1 MSETYFC
8 PKCGAQMNL
17 LTGGAY
23 CPTCGHVAPVSSL
36 GSPPAA
42 LPPYVTSIGVQTLTE
57 KSAEG
62 RRKMTDTAAKID
74 AAKKE
79 LNGYYDLVRKTR
91 NLKNNLDELRGRMES
106 IKVFQG
112 GERVSASKKNTDTLE
127 YYIDKCAALE
137 AKIAANIWEMS
148 AKQDEIEGK
157 INELSGVYADILHK
171 RYIERKSFEKIAV
184 ECNYSYRQT
193 RRLHKRA
200 LFEFATKMAS
210 NVP

>member
-1 MSETYFC
+1 MKHIFA

-23 CPTCGHVAPVSSL
+23 CPACGCTVTPPLL

-42 LPPYVTSIGVQTLTE
+42 LPPYVASTGVQILTE
-57 KSAEG
+57 NSEEG

-106 IKVFQG
+106 IRVFQG

-184 ECNYSYRQT
+184 ECNYNYRWT
-193 RRLHKRA
+193 RRLHTRA
-200 LFEFATKMAS
+200 LIAFAGGECK
-210 NVP
+210 

>member
-1 MSETYFC
+1 MNETYFC

-23 CPTCGHVAPVSSL
+23 CPACGCTVTLPL
-36 GSPPAA
+36 LDLPPTA
-42 LPPYVTSIGVQTLTE
+42 LPSYEANIGMQILTG

-79 LNGYYDLVRKTR
+79 LNSYYDLVRKTR

-171 RYIERKSFEKIAV
+171 RYIERKRFEVIAV
-184 ECNYSYRQT
+184 ECNYSYAQT
-193 RRLHKRA
+193 KRLHKKA
-200 LFEFATKMAS
+200 LLRFAEKMS
-210 NVP
+210 PNEP

>member
-8 PKCGAQMNL
+8 PKCGAQMKL

-23 CPTCGHVAPVSSL
+23 CPACGCTVTL
-36 GSPPAA
+36 PAGLLQTA
-42 LPPYVTSIGVQTLTE
+42 LTSTGVKTMTE
-57 KSAEG
+57 KSEEG

-91 NLKNNLDELRGRMES
+91 NLKNNLDELRARMES
-106 IKVFQG
+106 IRVFQG

-184 ECNYSYRQT
+184 ECNYNYRWT
-193 RRLHKRA
+193 RRLHTRA
-200 LFEFATKMAS
+200 LIAFAGCECK
-210 NVP
+210 

>member
-23 CPTCGHVAPVSSL
+23 CPACGCTVTLPL
-36 GSPPAA
+36 LDLPPTA
-42 LPPYVTSIGVQTLTE
+42 LPSYEANIGMQILTG

-112 GERVSASKKNTDTLE
+112 GERVSASKKNTDMLE

-148 AKQDEIEGK
+148 AKQDEMTSK
-157 INELSGVYADILHK
+157 INSLAVPLAEILYK
-171 RYIERKSFEKIAV
+171 RYIERKRFEKIAV
-184 ECNYSYRQT
+184 ECNYSWRHT
-193 RRLHKRA
+193 MRLNHEA
-200 LFEFATKMAS
+200 LLAYAAKMA
-210 NVP
+210 

>member
-1 MSETYFC
+1 MNETYFC

-23 CPTCGHVAPVSSL
+23 CPACGCTVTLPL
-36 GSPPAA
+36 LDLPPTA
-42 LPPYVTSIGVQTLTE
+42 LPSYEANIGMQILTG

-79 LNGYYDLVRKTR
+79 LNSYYDLVRKTR

-106 IKVFQG
+106 IRVFQG

-148 AKQDEIEGK
+148 AKQDELTSK
-157 INELSGVYADILHK
+157 INSLAAPLAEILYK
-171 RYIERKSFEKIAV
+171 RYIERKRFEKIAV
-184 ECNYSYRQT
+184 ECNYSWRHT
-193 RRLHKRA
+193 MRLNHEA
-200 LFEFATKMAS
+200 LLAYAAKMA
-210 NVP
+210 

>member
-1 MSETYFC
+1 MSEIYFC
-8 PKCGAQMNL
+8 PKCGAQMKL
-17 LTGGAY
+17 FTGGAY
-23 CPTCGHVAPVSSL
+23 CLACGHVAPVPSL

-42 LPPYVTSIGVQTLTE
+42 LPPYVASTGVQTLTE

-127 YYIDKCAALE
+127 YYIDKCVALE

-184 ECNYSYRQT
+184 ECDYSYRQT

-200 LFEFATKMAS
+200 LFEFATKRNS
-210 NVP
+210 D

>member
-1 MSETYFC
+1 MNETYFC

-23 CPTCGHVAPVSSL
+23 CPACGCTVTL
-36 GSPPAA
+36 PAGLLQTA
-42 LPPYVTSIGVQTLTE
+42 LTSTGVQTMTE
-57 KSAEG
+57 KSEEG

-91 NLKNNLDELRGRMES
+91 NLKNNLDELRARMES
-106 IKVFQG
+106 IRVFQG

-184 ECNYSYRQT
+184 ECNYNYRWT
-193 RRLHKRA
+193 RRLHTRA
-200 LFEFATKMAS
+200 LIAFAGCECK
-210 NVP
+210 

>member
-1 MSETYFC
+1 
-8 PKCGAQMNL
+8 
-17 LTGGAY
+17 
-23 CPTCGHVAPVSSL
+23 
-36 GSPPAA
+36 
-42 LPPYVTSIGVQTLTE
+42 
-57 KSAEG
+57 
-62 RRKMTDTAAKID
+62 MTDTAAKID

-79 LNGYYDLVRKTR
+79 LNSYYDLVRKTR
-91 NLKNNLDELRGRMES
+91 NLKNNLDELRARMES

-184 ECNYSYRQT
+184 ECNYNYRWT
-193 RRLHKRA
+193 RRLHTRA
-200 LFEFATKMAS
+200 LIAFAGCECK
-210 NVP
+210 

>member
-1 MSETYFC
+1 MSEIYFC

-23 CPTCGHVAPVSSL
+23 CPACGCTV
-36 GSPPAA
+36 A
-42 LPPYVTSIGVQTLTE
+42 LPLLDLPSTALPSYEANIGMQILTG
-57 KSAEG
+57 KSAKG

-148 AKQDEIEGK
+148 AKQDELTMK
-157 INELSGVYADILHK
+157 INSLAAPLAEILYK
-171 RYIERKSFEKIAV
+171 RYIERKRFEKIAV
-184 ECNYSYRQT
+184 ECNYSWRHT
-193 RRLHKRA
+193 MRLNHEA
-200 LFEFATKMAS
+200 LLSYAEKMA
-210 NVP
+210 

>member
-23 CPTCGHVAPVSSL
+23 CPACGCAVTLPAL
-36 GSPPAA
+36 GSPPTA
-42 LPPYVTSIGVQTLTE
+42 LPPYAVSTSVQSLTE
-57 KSAEG
+57 NSEEG

-148 AKQDEIEGK
+148 AKQDEIESK

-184 ECNYSYRQT
+184 ECNYNYRWT
-193 RRLHKRA
+193 RRLHTRA
-200 LFEFATKMAS
+200 LIAFAGCECK
-210 NVP
+210 

>member
-1 MSETYFC
+1 MNETYFC

-23 CPTCGHVAPVSSL
+23 CPACGCTVTLPAPGL
-36 GSPPAA
+36 LPTA
-42 LPPYVTSIGVQTLTE
+42 LPPYVVSTSVQSLTE
-57 KSAEG
+57 NSAEG

-148 AKQDEIEGK
+148 AKQDEMTSK
-157 INELSGVYADILHK
+157 INSLAEPLAEILYK
-171 RYIERKSFEKIAV
+171 RYIERKRFEKIAV
-184 ECNYSYRQT
+184 ECNYSWRHT
-193 RRLHKRA
+193 MRLNHEA
-200 LFEFATKMAS
+200 LLAYAAKMA
-210 NVP
+210 

>member
-23 CPTCGHVAPVSSL
+23 CPACGCTVTPPVGL
-36 GSPPAA
+36 LQTA
-42 LPPYVTSIGVQTLTE
+42 LTSTGVQILTE
-57 KSAEG
+57 NSAKG

-79 LNGYYDLVRKTR
+79 LNSYYDLVRKTR

-106 IKVFQG
+106 IRVFQG
-112 GERVSASKKNTDTLE
+112 GERVSASKKSTDTLE

-184 ECNYSYRQT
+184 ECNYNYRWT
-193 RRLHKRA
+193 RRLHTRA
-200 LFEFATKMAS
+200 LIAFAGCECK
-210 NVP
+210 

>member
-1 MSETYFC
+1 MNETYFC

-23 CPTCGHVAPVSSL
+23 CPACGCTATL
-36 GSPPAA
+36 PAGLLQTA
-42 LPPYVTSIGVQTLTE
+42 LPPYVTSTSVQALTE
-57 KSAEG
+57 KSEEG

-79 LNGYYDLVRKTR
+79 LNSYYDLVRKTR

-106 IKVFQG
+106 IRVFQG

-148 AKQDEIEGK
+148 AKQDELTSK
-157 INELSGVYADILHK
+157 INSLAAPLAEILYK
-171 RYIERKSFEKIAV
+171 RYIERKRFEKIAV
-184 ECNYSYRQT
+184 ECNYSWRHT
-193 RRLHKRA
+193 MRLNHEA
-200 LFEFATKMAS
+200 LLAYAAKMA
-210 NVP
+210 

>member
-23 CPTCGHVAPVSSL
+23 CPVCGYTVALPSF
-36 GSPPAA
+36 GTQQAA
-42 LPPYVTSIGVQTLTE
+42 LPPNVASTSVQTLTE

-106 IKVFQG
+106 IRVFQG

-184 ECNYSYRQT
+184 ECNYNYRWT
-193 RRLHKRA
+193 RRLHARA
-200 LFEFATKMAS
+200 LIAFAGCECK
-210 NVP
+210 

>member
-1 MSETYFC
+1 MSEIYFC

-23 CPTCGHVAPVSSL
+23 CPACGHVAPVASL

-42 LPPYVTSIGVQTLTE
+42 LPPYVASAGVQTMTE
-57 KSAEG
+57 NSAEG

-79 LNGYYDLVRKTR
+79 LNGYYDIVRKTR

-148 AKQDEIEGK
+148 AKQAEIEGK

-184 ECNYSYRQT
+184 ECNYTWRWVM
-193 RRLHKRA
+193 RLHRRA
-200 LFEFATKMAS
+200 LIAFSDLS
-210 NVP
+210 NRP

>member
-1 MSETYFC
+1 MSETYYC

-23 CPTCGHVAPVSSL
+23 CPACGYTVTLPAL

-42 LPPYVTSIGVQTLTE
+42 LPPYVASTGVQTLTE
-57 KSAEG
+57 NSAEG

-79 LNGYYDLVRKTR
+79 LNSYYDLVRKTR

-106 IKVFQG
+106 IRVFQG

-184 ECNYSYRQT
+184 ECNYTWRWVM
-193 RRLHKRA
+193 RLHRRA
-200 LFEFATKMAS
+200 LIAFSDLS
-210 NVP
+210 NRP

>member
-23 CPTCGHVAPVSSL
+23 CPTCGCTVTL
-36 GSPPAA
+36 PAGLLQTA
-42 LPPYVTSIGVQTLTE
+42 LTSTGVQILTE
-57 KSAEG
+57 KSEEG

-184 ECNYSYRQT
+184 ECNYNYRWT
-193 RRLHKRA
+193 RRLHTRA
-200 LFEFATKMAS
+200 LIAFAGCECK
-210 NVP
+210 

>member
-8 PKCGAQMNL
+8 PKCGAQMKL

-23 CPTCGHVAPVSSL
+23 CPACGCAVTLPAGLLQTALTHYVAS
-36 GSPPAA
+36 
-42 LPPYVTSIGVQTLTE
+42 TGVQTLTE
-57 KSAEG
+57 KSEKG

-79 LNGYYDLVRKTR
+79 LNSYYDLVRKTR
-91 NLKNNLDELRGRMES
+91 NLKNNLDELCGRMES

-157 INELSGVYADILHK
+157 INELSGEIGRASC
-171 RYIERKSFEKIAV
+171 RERV
-184 ECNYSYRQT
+184 
-193 RRLHKRA
+193 
-200 LFEFATKMAS
+200 
-210 NVP
+210 

>member
-8 PKCGAQMNL
+8 PKCGAQMKL

-23 CPTCGHVAPVSSL
+23 CPACGCAVTLPAPGL
-36 GSPPAA
+36 MPTA
-42 LPPYVTSIGVQTLTE
+42 LPPYVVSTSVQSLTE
-57 KSAEG
+57 NSAEG

-148 AKQDEIEGK
+148 AKQDEMTSK
-157 INELSGVYADILHK
+157 INSLAAPLAEILYK
-171 RYIERKSFEKIAV
+171 RYIERKRFEKIAV
-184 ECNYSYRQT
+184 ECNYSWRHT
-193 RRLHKRA
+193 MRLNHEA
-200 LFEFATKMAS
+200 LLAYAAKMA
-210 NVP
+210 

>member
-1 MSETYFC
+1 
-8 PKCGAQMNL
+8 MNL

-23 CPTCGHVAPVSSL
+23 CPACGCTVILPL
-36 GSPPAA
+36 LDLPPAA
-42 LPPYVTSIGVQTLTE
+42 LPPYVASTGVQSLTE
-57 KSAEG
+57 KSEEG

-148 AKQDEIEGK
+148 AKQDELTSK
-157 INELSGVYADILHK
+157 INSLAAPLAEILYK
-171 RYIERKSFEKIAV
+171 RYIERKRFEKIAV
-184 ECNYSYRQT
+184 ECNYSWRHT
-193 RRLHKRA
+193 MRLNHEA
-200 LFEFATKMAS
+200 LLAYAEKMA
-210 NVP
+210 

>member
-8 PKCGAQMNL
+8 PKCGAQMKL

-23 CPTCGHVAPVSSL
+23 CPACGCTVTL
-36 GSPPAA
+36 PAGLLQTA
-42 LPPYVTSIGVQTLTE
+42 LTSTGVQTMTE
-57 KSAEG
+57 KSEEG

-91 NLKNNLDELRGRMES
+91 NLKNNLDELRARMES
-106 IKVFQG
+106 IRVFQG

-184 ECNYSYRQT
+184 ECNYNYRWT
-193 RRLHKRA
+193 RRLHTRA
-200 LFEFATKMAS
+200 LIAFAGCECK
-210 NVP
+210 

>member
-1 MSETYFC
+1 
-8 PKCGAQMNL
+8 
-17 LTGGAY
+17 
-23 CPTCGHVAPVSSL
+23 
-36 GSPPAA
+36 
-42 LPPYVTSIGVQTLTE
+42 
-57 KSAEG
+57 
-62 RRKMTDTAAKID
+62 MTDTAAKID

-148 AKQDEIEGK
+148 AKQDELTSK
-157 INELSGVYADILHK
+157 INSLAAPLAEILYK
-171 RYIERKSFEKIAV
+171 RYIERKRFEKIAV
-184 ECNYSYRQT
+184 ECNYSWRHT
-193 RRLHKRA
+193 MRLNHEA
-200 LFEFATKMAS
+200 LLAYAAKMA
-210 NVP
+210 

>member
-1 MSETYFC
+1 MSETYYC

-23 CPTCGHVAPVSSL
+23 CPVCGCTVTPPAL

-42 LPPYVTSIGVQTLTE
+42 LPPYVASTGVQILTE
-57 KSAEG
+57 KSEEG

-79 LNGYYDLVRKTR
+79 LNSYYDLVRKTR

-106 IKVFQG
+106 IRVFQG

-148 AKQDEIEGK
+148 AKQDEMTSK
-157 INELSGVYADILHK
+157 INSLAAPLAEILYK
-171 RYIERKSFEKIAV
+171 RYIERKRFEKIAV
-184 ECNYSYRQT
+184 ECNYSWRHT
-193 RRLHKRA
+193 MRLNHEA
-200 LFEFATKMAS
+200 LLAYAAKMA
-210 NVP
+210 

>member
-8 PKCGAQMNL
+8 PKCGVQMNL

-23 CPTCGHVAPVSSL
+23 CPACGCTVTL
-36 GSPPAA
+36 PAGLLQTA
-42 LPPYVTSIGVQTLTE
+42 LTSTGVQILTE
-57 KSAEG
+57 KSEEG

-79 LNGYYDLVRKTR
+79 LNSYYDLVRKTR

-200 LFEFATKMAS
+200 LFEFATKRNS
-210 NVP
+210 D

>member
-23 CPTCGHVAPVSSL
+23 CPACGYTVTLPAL

-42 LPPYVTSIGVQTLTE
+42 LPPYVASAGVQTLTE

-106 IKVFQG
+106 IRVFQG

-148 AKQDEIEGK
+148 AKQDELTSK
-157 INELSGVYADILHK
+157 INSLAAPLAEILYK
-171 RYIERKSFEKIAV
+171 RYIERKRFEKIAV
-184 ECNYSYRQT
+184 ECNYSWRHT
-193 RRLHKRA
+193 MRLNHEA
-200 LFEFATKMAS
+200 LLAYAAKMA
-210 NVP
+210 

>member
-8 PKCGAQMNL
+8 PRCGAQMNL

-23 CPTCGHVAPVSSL
+23 CPACGCTVTLPAPGL
-36 GSPPAA
+36 LPTA
-42 LPPYVTSIGVQTLTE
+42 LPPYVVSTSVQSLTE
-57 KSAEG
+57 NSAKG

-148 AKQDEIEGK
+148 AKQDELTSK
-157 INELSGVYADILHK
+157 INSLAAPLAEILYK
-171 RYIERKSFEKIAV
+171 RYIERKRFEKIAV
-184 ECNYSYRQT
+184 ECNYSWRHT
-193 RRLHKRA
+193 MRLNHEA
-200 LFEFATKMAS
+200 LLAYAAKMA
-210 NVP
+210 

>member
-1 MSETYFC
+1 
-8 PKCGAQMNL
+8 MNL

-42 LPPYVTSIGVQTLTE
+42 LPPYVASTGVQTLTE

-79 LNGYYDLVRKTR
+79 LNGYYDLARKTR

-137 AKIAANIWEMS
+137 AKIAANIWDMS

-157 INELSGVYADILHK
+157 INELPGVYADILHK

-184 ECNYSYRQT
+184 ECNYNYRWT
-193 RRLHKRA
+193 RRLHTRA
-200 LFEFATKMAS
+200 LIAFAGCECK
-210 NVP
+210 

>member
-23 CPTCGHVAPVSSL
+23 CPACGCVVTL
-36 GSPPAA
+36 PAGLLQTA
-42 LPPYVTSIGVQTLTE
+42 LTSTGVQILTE
-57 KSAEG
+57 NSAEG

-148 AKQDEIEGK
+148 AKQDELTSK
-157 INELSGVYADILHK
+157 INSLAAPLAEILYK
-171 RYIERKSFEKIAV
+171 RYIERKRFEKIAV
-184 ECNYSYRQT
+184 ECNYSWRHT
-193 RRLHKRA
+193 MRLNHEA
-200 LFEFATKMAS
+200 LLAYAAKMA
-210 NVP
+210 

>member
-1 MSETYFC
+1 
-8 PKCGAQMNL
+8 MNL

-23 CPTCGHVAPVSSL
+23 CPACGCTVTLPAPGL
-36 GSPPAA
+36 LPTA
-42 LPPYVTSIGVQTLTE
+42 LPPYVVSTSVQSLTE
-57 KSAEG
+57 NSAKG

-148 AKQDEIEGK
+148 AKQDELTSK
-157 INELSGVYADILHK
+157 INSLAAPLAEILYK
-171 RYIERKSFEKIAV
+171 RYIERKRFEKIAV
-184 ECNYSYRQT
+184 ECNYSWRHT
-193 RRLHKRA
+193 MRLNHEA
-200 LFEFATKMAS
+200 LLAYAAKMA
-210 NVP
+210 

>member
-23 CPTCGHVAPVSSL
+23 CPACGCSVTL
-36 GSPPAA
+36 PAGLLQTA
-42 LPPYVTSIGVQTLTE
+42 LTSTGVQTLTE

-106 IKVFQG
+106 IRVFQG

-148 AKQDEIEGK
+148 AKQDELTSK
-157 INELSGVYADILHK
+157 INSLAAPLAEILYK
-171 RYIERKSFEKIAV
+171 RYIERKRFEKIAV
-184 ECNYSYRQT
+184 ECNYSWRHT
-193 RRLHKRA
+193 MRLNHEA
-200 LFEFATKMAS
+200 LLAYAEKMA
-210 NVP
+210 

>member
-1 MSETYFC
+1 ME
-8 PKCGAQMNL
+8 
-17 LTGGAY
+17 
-23 CPTCGHVAPVSSL
+23 
-36 GSPPAA
+36 
-42 LPPYVTSIGVQTLTE
+42 IRE
-57 KSAEG
+57 
-62 RRKMTDTAAKID
+62 KID

-106 IKVFQG
+106 IRVFQG

-148 AKQDEIEGK
+148 AKQDEIESK

-184 ECNYSYRQT
+184 ECNYNYRWT
-193 RRLHKRA
+193 RRLHTRA
-200 LFEFATKMAS
+200 LIAFADCECK
-210 NVP
+210 